1 MTNDTQTEMNEEYQQ
16 KLLFLERLFVL
27 LGQFPYIAEFQGEG
41 LSVKLNHNL
50 QPIALYGNAGGGI
63 RSRDDDADIL
73 FDAVD

>member
-1 MTNDTQTEMNEEYQQ
+1 MTNDTQTELNEDAQQ

-41 LSVKLNHNL
+41 LSVKLQHNV
-50 QPIALYGNAGGGI
+50 QSIALYDNAAGI
-63 RSRDDDADIL
+63 RARDDDADIL